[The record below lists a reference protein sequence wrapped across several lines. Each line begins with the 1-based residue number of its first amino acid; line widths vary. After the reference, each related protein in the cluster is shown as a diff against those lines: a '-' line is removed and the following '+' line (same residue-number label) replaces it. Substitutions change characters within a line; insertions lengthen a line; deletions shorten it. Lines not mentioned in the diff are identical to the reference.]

1 MSISKHIDILQV
13 GAHIGNTEND
23 PIFKKD
29 LTDKS
34 LILIEPVPYLFNG
47 LVHNYK
53 AKQVKA
59 DIELLNIAVS
69 DKEGTLELYV
79 PSPTCDFTKLPWWM
93 SQLASTTDE
102 HFKNHN
108 LLERFPEL
116 KLDKI
121 SVPCKTLNSIIKE
134 RNITSID
141 TLITDTEGHDY
152 AILRA
157 LDLSLV
163 KPKNIIFEHKYM
175 DGTYKRGENF
185 VDLTQHFYRNGY
197 EFVKDDDEDIY
208 LRLK

>member
-1 MSISKHIDILQV
+1 M
-13 GAHIGNTEND
+13 
-23 PIFKKD
+23 
-29 LTDKS
+29 
-34 LILIEPVPYLFNG
+34 
-47 LVHNYK
+47 
-53 AKQVKA
+53 
-59 DIELLNIAVS
+59 
-69 DKEGTLELYV
+69 
-79 PSPTCDFTKLPWWM
+79 
-93 SQLASTTDE
+93 
-102 HFKNHN
+102 
-108 LLERFPEL
+108 
-116 KLDKI
+116 
-121 SVPCKTLNSIIKE
+121 NSIIKE